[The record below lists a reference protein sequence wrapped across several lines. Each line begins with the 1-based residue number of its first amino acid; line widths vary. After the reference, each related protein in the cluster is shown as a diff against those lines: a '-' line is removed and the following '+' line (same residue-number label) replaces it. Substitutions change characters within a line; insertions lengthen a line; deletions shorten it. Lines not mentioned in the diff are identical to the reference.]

1 MNRLFALA
9 LAASSALVPARGASE
24 SAPPSA
30 GFCPAPGG
38 QICPVPGTAV
48 CPVPGTEVCP
58 VPGTEVCPVPGT
70 EVPGF
75 FRVAS
80 TGGAEETILAPDGSP
95 RFIAGVCHVHPR
107 GTYSHALRYS
117 PYKRFVEANYP
128 SLEAWADETA
138 ARLRAWG
145 FNSLGAASDVKLLAG
160 RGFSHV
166 SDSALRMG
174 MSFATTNAEHSIRP
188 SEGRPCSALPNVFH
202 PDFPAH
208 CDRIAAERCAAAKDD
223 PDLLGW
229 YIDNEL
235 AWWAKNGQRATGVYD
250 AILEMP
256 PEHSARREL
265 ERFLAEWSATNM
277 TQGSSGAPSA
287 PANMTQGPSGLAGS
301 PRRGAKGGAALAFL
315 RHFARTYFEITTA
328 AIRRHDPNHMILGC
342 RFAGLQGAHPVVW
355 EECGR
360 FCDIVSFNCYPWA
373 DLDHGVVL
381 DEKCGVPMAER
392 FAEYH
397 GYAKRPMIVSEWSF
411 PALDTGRPC
420 FKGAGQRVPTQ
431 KERAEASALFLRTM
445 LAQPFVVGCEYF
457 MWCDRPA
464 QGAGKANAEDC
475 NYGLVNEENTPYD
488 DLLAALSPLLHDAP
502 ALRNAATMPPVKRQA
517 DSEPPSERDRYFA
530 DAAVFAA
537 KNAKGRNDFVD
548 SVSLVAENSGDFWV
562 LSNAFVRVS
571 GRIGSQ
577 FMADEIAICPVPETA
592 ICPAPETAVCPVPG
606 TEVPGSLGRF
616 TAMLQLLD
624 CGTNTWIDVER
635 VTDISFSRDPATG
648 IASVTIRAI
657 SGNSASPNMTQGP
670 SGLAVPPSGGAE
682 GGAAFAITTRLSL
695 APDSRD
701 LLAEI
706 LAVENLGEF
715 PIEGWLPFLRTWSL
729 ESKPEPVRMVLDRW
743 AAPCEAE
750 WRLPGGGSWG
760 IRSSD
765 LSAKRFRFFVDKSGR
780 QHPDARFAP
789 VDALGHADRRPIA
802 PGETWHPA
810 VPMTARIYLKPAEGG
825 AR

>member
-24 SAPPSA
+24 PAQPSA
-30 GFCPAPGG
+30 GFSHAPGG
-38 QICPVPGTAV
+38 QI

-70 EVPGF
+70 AVPGF

-107 GTYSHALRYS
+107 GSYSHALRYS

-265 ERFLAEWSATNM
+265 ERWMAAT
-277 TQGSSGAPSA
+277 
-287 PANMTQGPSGLAGS
+287 
-301 PRRGAKGGAALAFL
+301 GGAGTCAPNVPTFGIKLAFL

-397 GYAKRPMIVSEWSF
+397 GYAKKPMIVSEWSF

-488 DLLAALSPLLHDAP
+488 DLLAALSPLMH
-502 ALRNAATMPPVKRQA
+502 
-517 DSEPPSERDRYFA
+517 
-530 DAAVFAA
+530 DAAVLHADGSPPAPLAASQPTAPTERDHYFEEAAALAA
-537 KNAKGRNDFVD
+537 KNKGQGDIAPPESF
-548 SVSLVAENSGDFWV
+548 VAENPEGSWL

-577 FMADEIAICPVPETA
+577 YAADEIAFS
-592 ICPAPETAVCPVPG
+592 PAPGAAAPGPV
-606 TEVPGSLGRF
+606 GRF
-616 TAMLQLLD
+616 GAMLQLVD
-624 CGTNTWIDVER
+624 SGTNTWIDTSC
-635 VTDISFSRDPATG
+635 VTDVSFSRDPATG
-648 IASVTIRAI
+648 IASVTIRAETP
-657 SGNSASPNMTQGP
+657 ALHPDAQAPACATPAP
-670 SGLAVPPSGGAE
+670 S
-682 GGAAFAITTRLSL
+682 FAITTRLSL

-706 LAVENLGEF
+706 LAVENLGER
-715 PIEGWLPFLRTWSL
+715 PIEGWLPFLRPYSS
-729 ESKPEPVRMVLDRW
+729 ERKPAPVPKVLDRW

-802 PGETWHPA
+802 PGETWRPA
-810 VPMTARIYLKPAEGG
+810 TPPSARIYLKPAEGG